1 MSKIAIIG
9 CGISGMTLAKRLRDT
24 GFEVE
29 IFEKESAPGGI
40 ARGFKAEG
48 WKDSVEFFYHHW
60 FQNDNDLLGLIAELG
75 FRDRVKF
82 RTPTTVMYHKGK
94 FYPFD
99 SIPAALAYPGLGFG
113 IHKIRFG
120 LAGVY
125 LRLTKNWQELEKVTA
140 KDWMTKYAGEFAY
153 KTMWEPMMI
162 GKFGEKYANQVPMSW
177 LWARIYSRTTSLGT
191 FDGGMQD
198 LFDLFS
204 EQLRKAGVSIRLN
217 TSVKQIEQDESK
229 KYYRLILG
237 SGKMLEGYDK
247 VIVTTSPQSMLGLCA
262 QLPETYRSQ
271 LAALKH
277 LGAVVLCVRLRQPLS
292 PQGYYWYNLP
302 KNEGY
307 PFLALVEHTNF
318 IPKERYNN
326 ETIIYA
332 GDYLPRGHEYF
343 DLSAEE
349 LLEKLK
355 PGFKK
360 INPAFSEDWIIGATK
375 FAADY
380 AQPVPFLNHSKAIP
394 AMKTPLPGLYFI
406 SMSQIYPWDR
416 GMNFAVR
423 WANGLARDIINESPS
438 GIAAAES

>member
-1 MSKIAIIG
+1 MEKIAIIG
-9 CGISGMTLAKRLRDT
+9 CGISGMTLAKRLQEAGYST
-24 GFEVE
+24 E
-29 IFEKESAPGGI
+29 IFEKENAPGGI
-40 ARGFKAEG
+40 ARGFKADG
-48 WKDSVEFFYHHW
+48 WQDSVEFFYHHW
-60 FQNDNDLLGLIAELG
+60 FQKDKDLLGLIAELG
-75 FRDRVKF
+75 LSERVKF

-99 SIPAALAYPGLGFG
+99 TIPAAIAYPGLGYG

-125 LRLTKNWQELEKVTA
+125 LKLTKNWQALEKLTA
-140 KDWMTKYAGEFAY
+140 KEWMTKYAGEFAY

-162 GKFGEKYANQVPMSW
+162 GKFGSEYADRVNMAW

-198 LFDLFS
+198 LYDIFAQKLQDSGVKIHFNTAVSSISPEPDGKFS
-204 EQLRKAGVSIRLN
+204 LRSEKEQWLN
-217 TSVKQIEQDESK
+217 F
-229 KYYRLILG
+229 
-237 SGKMLEGYDK
+237 DK
-247 VIVTTSPQSMLGLCA
+247 VIVTTSPQSMLGLCDA
-262 QLPETYRSQ
+262 LPEDYKQQ

-277 LGAVVLCVRLRQPLS
+277 LGAVVLCVRLKKPLS

-302 KNEGY
+302 KSEGY

-318 IPKERYNN
+318 VPKERYNG

-343 DLSAEE
+343 TLSAEE
-349 LLEKLK
+349 LLHKLI

-360 INPAFSEDWIIGATK
+360 INPEFSEDWIIGATK

-380 AQPVPFLNHSKAIP
+380 AQPVPFVDHSKAIP
-394 AMKTPLPGLYFI
+394 AMETPLNGLYFI

-423 WANGLARDIINESPS
+423 WAETLAKTITPN
-438 GIAAAES
+438 A

>member
-1 MSKIAIIG
+1 MTKIAIVG
-9 CGISGMTLAKRLRDT
+9 CGISGMTLAKRLRDG
-24 GFEVE
+24 GFDVD
-29 IFEKESAPGGI
+29 IFEKEGAPGGI

-60 FQNDNDLLGLIAELG
+60 FQKDTDLLGLISELG
-75 FRDRVKF
+75 LRDRVKY

-99 SIPAALAYPGLGFG
+99 SIPAAIAYPGLGFG

-125 LRLTKNWQELEKVTA
+125 LRLTKNWQELEKTTA
-140 KDWMTKYAGEFAY
+140 KEWMTKYAGEFAY

-162 GKFGEKYANQVPMSW
+162 GKFGEEYAGQVTMAW

-191 FDGGMQD
+191 FDGGMQE
-198 LFDLFS
+198 LFDLFAG
-204 EQLRKAGVSIRLN
+204 QLQAAGVSIHLN
-217 TSVKQIEQDESK
+217 ALAEKIEQDDNDQ
-229 KYYRLILG
+229 YRLILS
-237 SGKMLEGYDK
+237 SGEVREGYDK
-247 VIVTTSPQSMLGLCA
+247 VIVTTSPQSMLGLCP
-262 QLPETYRSQ
+262 QLPQNYRSQ
-271 LAALKH
+271 LADLKH
-277 LGAVVLCVRLRQPLS
+277 LGAVVLCVRLNHPLS

-343 DLSAEE
+343 SLTAEE

-355 PGFKK
+355 PGFKR
-360 INPAFSEDWIIGATK
+360 INPEFSESWIIGATK

-380 AQPVPFLNHSKAIP
+380 AQPVPFVNHSKSIP

-423 WANGLARDIINESPS
+423 WANELAREIIGNEPA
-438 GIAAAES
+438 GKEFTF

>member
-1 MSKIAIIG
+1 MKKAAIVG
-9 CGISGMTLAKRLRDT
+9 CGISGMTLAKRLREAGYAVD
-24 GFEVE
+24 

-40 ARGFKAEG
+40 ARGFKAKG

-60 FQNDNDLLGLIAELG
+60 FKKDSDLLGLIDELG
-75 FRDRVKF
+75 VKSRVRFKS
-82 RTPTTVMYHKGK
+82 PTTVMYHKGK

-99 SIPAALAYPGLGFG
+99 SIPAAVAYPGLGYG

-125 LRLTKNWQELEKVTA
+125 LRLTKNWQQLEKVTA
-140 KDWMTKYAGEFAY
+140 KEWMTRYAGEFAY

-162 GKFGEKYANQVPMSW
+162 GKFGSEYADQVNMAW
-177 LWARIYSRTTSLGT
+177 LWARIYSRTLSLGT

-198 LFDLFS
+198 LFDIFAEKLTGMGVC
-204 EQLRKAGVSIRLN
+204 LRFNTPVRSVSADAEGKYSLVTN
-217 TSVKQIEQDESK
+217 VGAES
-229 KYYRLILG
+229 
-237 SGKMLEGYDK
+237 GYDR
-247 VIVTTSPQSMLGLCA
+247 VIVTTSPQSMLNLCP
-262 QLPETYRSQ
+262 QLPENYRNQ
-271 LAALKH
+271 LASLKH
-277 LGAVVLCVRLRQPLS
+277 LGAVVLCVRLRHPLS

-318 IPKERYNN
+318 VPSERYNG
-326 ETIIYA
+326 ETVIYA

-343 DLSAEE
+343 TMTEGE
-349 LLEKLK
+349 LLQKLV
-355 PGFKK
+355 PGFRK
-360 INPAFSEDWIIGATK
+360 INPEFSEDWIIDSTK

-380 AQPVPFLNHSKAIP
+380 AQPIPFVNHSQAIP
-394 AMKTPLPGLYFI
+394 SMETPLSGLYFV

-423 WANGLARDIINESPS
+423 WANELARRIIGQDQS
-438 GIAAAES
+438 

>member
-1 MSKIAIIG
+1 MKRIAIIG
-9 CGISGMTLAKRLRDT
+9 CGISGMTLTKRLNSA
-24 GFEVE
+24 GYAVE
-29 IFEKESAPGGI
+29 IFEKENEAGGI

-48 WKDSVEFFYHHW
+48 WQDSVEFFYHHW
-60 FQNDNDLLGLIAELG
+60 FQKDSDLLGLIEELG
-75 FRDRVKF
+75 LKDRVRF
-82 RTPTTVMYHKGK
+82 RTPTTVMFHKGK

-99 SIPAALAYPGLGFG
+99 SIPAALAYPGLGYG

-125 LRLTKNWQELEKVTA
+125 LRLTKNWQQLEHVTA
-140 KDWMTKYAGEFAY
+140 QEWMTKYAGEFAY

-162 GKFGEKYANQVPMSW
+162 GKFGKEYASQVNMAW

-198 LFDLFS
+198 LYDIFAEKLKES
-204 EQLRKAGVSIRLN
+204 GVKIHFG
-217 TSVKQIEQDESK
+217 TEITFIEPDT
-229 KYYRLILG
+229 
-237 SGKMLEGYDK
+237 SGKFRLRGDNGNWTDFDK
-247 VIVTTSPQSMLGLCA
+247 VIVTTSPQSMLGLCDA
-262 QLPETYRSQ
+262 LPAEYKNQ

-277 LGAVVLCVRLRQPLS
+277 LGAVVLCVRLKQPLS

-302 KNEGY
+302 KSEGY

-318 IPKERYNN
+318 VPKERYNH

-332 GDYLPRGHEYF
+332 GDYLPKGHEYF
-343 DLSAEE
+343 NLSADE
-349 LLEKLK
+349 LLKKLI

-360 INPAFSEDWIIGATK
+360 INPDFSEDQIIGATK

-380 AQPVPFLNHSKAIP
+380 AQPVPFVDHSKAIP
-394 AMKTPLPGLYFI
+394 SMKTPLEGLYFI

-423 WANGLARDIINESPS
+423 WANQLANDIVSR
-438 GIAAAES
+438 G

>member
-1 MSKIAIIG
+1 MEKIAIIG
-9 CGISGMTLAKRLRDT
+9 CGISGMTLAKRLQEAGYST
-24 GFEVE
+24 E
-29 IFEKESAPGGI
+29 IFEKENAPGGI
-40 ARGFKAEG
+40 ARGFKADG
-48 WKDSVEFFYHHW
+48 WQDSVEFFYHHW
-60 FQNDNDLLGLIAELG
+60 FQKDKDLLGLIAELG
-75 FRDRVKF
+75 LSERVKF

-99 SIPAALAYPGLGFG
+99 TIPAAIAYPGLGYG

-125 LRLTKNWQELEKVTA
+125 LKLTKNWQALEKVTA
-140 KDWMTKYAGEFAY
+140 KEWMTKYAGEFAY

-162 GKFGEKYANQVPMSW
+162 GKFGSEYADRVNMAW

-198 LFDLFS
+198 LYDIFAQKLQDSGVKIHFNTAVSSISPEPDGKFS
-204 EQLRKAGVSIRLN
+204 LRSEKEQWLN
-217 TSVKQIEQDESK
+217 F
-229 KYYRLILG
+229 
-237 SGKMLEGYDK
+237 DK
-247 VIVTTSPQSMLGLCA
+247 VIVTTSPQSMLGLCDA
-262 QLPETYRSQ
+262 LPEDYKQQ

-277 LGAVVLCVRLRQPLS
+277 LGAVVLCVRLKKPLS

-302 KNEGY
+302 KSEGY

-318 IPKERYNN
+318 VPKERYNG

-343 DLSAEE
+343 TLSAEE
-349 LLEKLK
+349 LLHKLI

-360 INPAFSEDWIIGATK
+360 INPEFSEDWIIGATK

-380 AQPVPFLNHSKAIP
+380 AQPVPFVDHSKAIP
-394 AMKTPLPGLYFI
+394 AMETPLNGLYFI

-423 WANGLARDIINESPS
+423 WAETLAKTITSN
-438 GIAAAES
+438 A

>member
-1 MSKIAIIG
+1 MEKIAIIG
-9 CGISGMTLAKRLRDT
+9 CGISGMTLAKRLSEAGYQAD
-24 GFEVE
+24 

-60 FQNDNDLLGLIAELG
+60 FQKDSDLLGLIRELG
-75 FRDRVKF
+75 LSDRVRF
-82 RTPTTVMYHKGK
+82 RKPTTVMYHKGK

-99 SIPAALAYPGLGFG
+99 SIPAALAYPGLGYG
-113 IHKIRFG
+113 IHKLRFG

-125 LRLTKNWQELEKVTA
+125 LRLTKDWQSLEKVTA
-140 KDWMTKYAGEFAY
+140 KEWMTRYAGEFAY

-162 GKFGEKYANQVPMSW
+162 GKFGSEYAGQVCMAW

-198 LFDLFS
+198 LFDIFA
-204 EQLRKAGVSIRLN
+204 EQL
-217 TSVKQIEQDESK
+217 VKQGVKIHYCTEIKTAEKNEDGT
-229 KYYRLILG
+229 YRLRAG
-237 SGKMLEGYDK
+237 DASFSSYDK
-247 VIVTTSPQSMLGLCA
+247 VIITTSPQSMLALCPE
-262 QLPETYRSQ
+262 LPENYRQQ
-271 LAALKH
+271 LKALKH
-277 LGAVVLCVRLRQPLS
+277 LGAVVLCVRLRKPLS

-318 IPKERYNN
+318 IPKEHYNN

-332 GDYLPRGHEYF
+332 GDYLPAGHPYF
-343 DLSAEE
+343 DLTSDE
-349 LLEKLK
+349 LLEKLL
-355 PGFKK
+355 PGFRK
-360 INPAFSEDWIIGATK
+360 INPDFSADDIIGATK
-375 FAADY
+375 FSAAY
-380 AQPVPFLNHSKAIP
+380 AQPVPFVNHSRAIP
-394 AMKTPLPGLYFI
+394 SVETPLKGLYFL

-423 WANGLARDIINESPS
+423 WANELAQKIQNV
-438 GIAAAES
+438 

>member
-1 MSKIAIIG
+1 
-9 CGISGMTLAKRLRDT
+9 MTLAKRLHEA
-24 GFEVE
+24 GFSAD
-29 IFEKESAPGGI
+29 IFEKEESAGGI
-40 ARGFKAEG
+40 ARGYKAEG

-60 FQNDNDLLGLIAELG
+60 FQKDNDLLGLISELG
-75 FRDRVKF
+75 LKERVKF

-99 SIPAALAYPGLGFG
+99 SIPAAIAYPGLGFG

-125 LRLTKNWQELEKVTA
+125 LRLTKNWQTLEKVTA
-140 KDWMTKYAGEFAY
+140 KEWMTKYAGEFAY

-162 GKFGEKYANQVPMSW
+162 GKFGTEYADQVSMAW

-198 LFDLFS
+198 LFDIFS
-204 EQLRKAGVSIRLN
+204 QQLQSAGVTIRFKTEVN
-217 TSVKQIEQDESK
+217 QILREENGT
-229 KYYRLILG
+229 YTLVTPEG
-237 SGKMLEGYDK
+237 SFGAYDK
-247 VIVTTSPQSMLGLCA
+247 VIVTTSPHSMLNLCE
-262 QLPETYRSQ
+262 QLPDSYRSQ

-277 LGAVVLCVRLRQPLS
+277 LGAVVLCVRLKQPLS

-318 IPKERYNN
+318 IPKDHYNG

-332 GDYLPRGHEYF
+332 GDYLPNGHAYF
-343 DLSAEE
+343 QLSAQE
-349 LLEKLK
+349 LLEKLI
-355 PGFKK
+355 PGFRR
-360 INPAFSEDWIIGATK
+360 INPDFSEDWIIDASK
-375 FAADY
+375 FQADY
-380 AQPVPFLNHSKAIP
+380 AQPVPFVNHSKAIP
-394 AMKTPLPGLYFI
+394 SMKTPLDGLYFV

-423 WANGLARDIINESPS
+423 WANELADSIIGNKS
-438 GIAAAES
+438 

>member
-1 MSKIAIIG
+1 MTKIAIIG
-9 CGISGMTLAKRLRDT
+9 CGISGMTLAKRLNEA
-24 GFEVE
+24 GFDVE
-29 IFEKESAPGGI
+29 IFEKEGEPGGI

-48 WKDSVEFFYHHW
+48 WEDSVEFFYHHW
-60 FQNDNDLLGLIAELG
+60 FQKDNDLLRLIEELG
-75 FRDRVKF
+75 LKDRVRF
-82 RTPTTVMYHKGK
+82 RTPKTVMYHKGK

-99 SIPAALAYPGLGFG
+99 TIPAAIAYPGLGFG

-120 LAGVY
+120 LAGLY
-125 LRLTKNWQELEKVTA
+125 LRITKDWQTLEKVTA
-140 KDWMTKYAGEFAY
+140 KEWMTKYAGEFAY

-162 GKFGEKYANQVPMSW
+162 GKFGAEYADKVNMAW
-177 LWARIYSRTTSLGT
+177 LWARIYSRSTSLGT
-191 FDGGMQD
+191 FDGGMQN
-198 LFDLFS
+198 LFDIFA
-204 EQLRKAGVSIRLN
+204 EQLRKQGVSIHLN
-217 TSVKQIEQDESK
+217 TEVKSIRKNPDGTFRVVTADEE
-229 KYYRLILG
+229 
-237 SGKMLEGYDK
+237 SGPFDR
-247 VIVTTSPQSMLGLCA
+247 VVVSTSPQSMLGLCEE
-262 QLPETYRSQ
+262 LPKDYRAQ

-277 LGAVVLCVRLRQPLS
+277 LGAVVLCVRMKKPLS

-343 DLSAEE
+343 KLSAEE
-349 LLEKLK
+349 LLEKLV
-355 PGFKK
+355 PGFRK
-360 INPAFSEDWIIGATK
+360 INPEFSKDWITDVSK

-380 AQPVPFLNHSKAIP
+380 AQPVPFVNHSRAIP
-394 AMKTPLPGLYFI
+394 DMKTPLEGLYFI

-423 WANGLARDIINESPS
+423 WANDLAQKIIQAS
-438 GIAAAES
+438 

>member
-1 MSKIAIIG
+1 MEKIAIIG
-9 CGISGMTLAKRLRDT
+9 CGISGMTLAKRLQEAGYST
-24 GFEVE
+24 E
-29 IFEKESAPGGI
+29 IFEKENAPGGI
-40 ARGFKAEG
+40 ARGFKADG
-48 WKDSVEFFYHHW
+48 WQDSVEFFYHHW
-60 FQNDNDLLGLIAELG
+60 FQKDKDLLGLIAELG
-75 FRDRVKF
+75 LSERVKF

-99 SIPAALAYPGLGFG
+99 TIPAAIAYPGLGYG

-125 LRLTKNWQELEKVTA
+125 LKLTKNWQALEKVTA
-140 KDWMTKYAGEFAY
+140 KEWMTKYAGEFAY

-162 GKFGEKYANQVPMSW
+162 GKFGSEYADRVNMAW

-198 LFDLFS
+198 LYDIFAQKLQDSGVKIHFNTAVSSISPEPDGKFS
-204 EQLRKAGVSIRLN
+204 LRSEKEQWLN
-217 TSVKQIEQDESK
+217 F
-229 KYYRLILG
+229 
-237 SGKMLEGYDK
+237 DK
-247 VIVTTSPQSMLGLCA
+247 VIVTTSPQSMLRLCDA
-262 QLPETYRSQ
+262 LPEDYKQQ

-277 LGAVVLCVRLRQPLS
+277 LGAVVLCVRLKKPLS

-302 KNEGY
+302 KSEGY

-318 IPKERYNN
+318 VPKERYNG

-343 DLSAEE
+343 TLSAEE
-349 LLEKLK
+349 LLHKLI

-360 INPAFSEDWIIGATK
+360 INPEFSEDWIIGATK

-380 AQPVPFLNHSKAIP
+380 AQPVPFVDHSKAIP
-394 AMKTPLPGLYFI
+394 AMETPLNGLYFI

-423 WANGLARDIINESPS
+423 WAETLAKTITPN
-438 GIAAAES
+438 A